1 MKHTSKEPLKKP
13 LWIALACVAAV
24 VVIALCLWFF
34 WLRGLFAAGNASPVY
49 VESVANIAG
58 VNVGDTPRYSG
69 VVEPQETYS
78 IQKDE
83 SKTVAEVYVT
93 QGDEVSPGDALFR
106 YDTQEMQMSLDQSQL
121 DLESI
126 SNTIATLKKQK
137 EDLEKEKKEA
147 SQEEQYQYTVQIQS
161 VELQIKTEE
170 YNSQTKQQEIEELKD
185 SLENAEVFSEVA
197 GVVKEVNETPATDSS
212 GQPKPFISILSSGE
226 FRVKGTVSELNIG
239 SLYQGQPV
247 VIYSRLDSQQTWS
260 GVIGTI
266 ETEPTQQNN
275 NMYYGMDSGQQSSK
289 YNFYVTLSSLEG
301 LMLGQ
306 HVYIQPDLGQGDLP
320 EGLWLPSYYIVQD
333 ENGSFVWAQ
342 SGKNTLEKRAVV
354 LGEYDAGNDR
364 YLIESGLTEDD
375 SITAPAEDLKEG
387 TPTTS
392 DLSQVP
398 VTDPSTDGSMD
409 GSIDGGMVDNGGVV
423 DGGTVDDG
431 MVDDGTVDPGIAVP
445 YTEEEPVDDSAEA
458 QTYDTEDGES
468 TSDSLESSPMEDLA
482 R

>member
-24 VVIALCLWFF
+24 AVIALCLWFF

-49 VESVANIAG
+49 VESVANITG

-170 YNSQTKQQEIEELKD
+170 YNSQTKQQEIEKLKD

-239 SLYQGQPV
+239 SLYQDQPV
-247 VIYSRLDSQQTWS
+247 VIYSRLDNTQTWS
-260 GVIGTI
+260 GVIDTI
-266 ETEPTQQNN
+266 ETEPAEQNN
-275 NMYYGMDSGQQSSK
+275 NMYYYGMDNGQQSSK

-306 HVYIQPDLGQGDLP
+306 HVYIQPDLGQGSLP

-333 ENGSFVWAQ
+333 ENG
-342 SGKNTLEKRAVV
+342 
-354 LGEYDAGNDR
+354 
-364 YLIESGLTEDD
+364 
-375 SITAPAEDLKEG
+375 
-387 TPTTS
+387 
-392 DLSQVP
+392 
-398 VTDPSTDGSMD
+398 
-409 GSIDGGMVDNGGVV
+409 
-423 DGGTVDDG
+423 
-431 MVDDGTVDPGIAVP
+431 
-445 YTEEEPVDDSAEA
+445 
-458 QTYDTEDGES
+458 
-468 TSDSLESSPMEDLA
+468 
-482 R
+482 

>member
-24 VVIALCLWFF
+24 AVIALCLWFF

-49 VESVANIAG
+49 VESVANITG

-83 SKTVAEVYVT
+83 SKTVAEVYVA

-137 EDLEKEKKEA
+137 EDLEKEKKED

-170 YNSQTKQQEIEELKD
+170 YNSQTKQQEIEKLKD

-239 SLYQGQPV
+239 SLYQDQPV
-247 VIYSRLDSQQTWS
+247 VIYSRLDNTQTWS
-260 GVIGTI
+260 GVIDTI
-266 ETEPTQQNN
+266 ETEPAEQNN
-275 NMYYGMDSGQQSSK
+275 NMYYYGMDNGQQSSK

-306 HVYIQPDLGQGDLP
+306 HVYIQPDLGQGSLP

-342 SGKNTLEKRAVV
+342 SEKNTLEKRAVV
-354 LGEYDAGNDR
+354 LGEYDDGNDR
-364 YLIESGLTEDD
+364 HLIESGLTEDD
-375 SITAPAEDLKEG
+375 FIAAPAEDLKEG

-392 DLSQVP
+392 DLSQIP
-398 VTDPSTDGSMD
+398 PSDPSVD
-409 GSIDGGMVDNGGVV
+409 GSIDGGMVDDGGVV
-423 DGGTVDDG
+423 GDGTVDNG
-431 MVDDGTVDPGIAVP
+431 AVDDGTVDPGMAVP
-445 YTEEEPVDDSAEA
+445 YTEGAPEDGSAET
-458 QTYDTEDGES
+458 QTNDTEDGES
-468 TSDSLESSPMEDLA
+468 ASGSLEGSPMEDLA